1 MFMLMQYV
9 LDCILLVIFFFK
21 QKTAYEMRISDWSS
35 DVCSSDLASAQDQ
48 NAHAIGKRTER
59 RCRLAHLQATDDL
72 LQLLRKLAQPQRVIG
87 HNLGIELLG
96 HRFGGAAA
104 AAPGGG
110 VERFH
115 TGRGLRLCR
124 ARREGNSDLLHV
136 ENSLARIAS
145 DLALVDQCN
154 EHDAARNLDRTAKAA
169 RIHGTNGRSEEQP
182 AEHQTIMRT

>member
-1 MFMLMQYV
+1 M
-9 LDCILLVIFFFK
+9 IRRPPRPTR
-21 QKTAYEMRISDWSS
+21 TATLFPYTTLFRS
-35 DVCSSDLASAQDQ
+35 
-48 NAHAIGKRTER
+48 
-59 RCRLAHLQATDDL
+59 
-72 LQLLRKLAQPQRVIG
+72 
-87 HNLGIELLG
+87 LGIELLG
-96 HRFGGAAA
+96 HRFGGTAT

-136 ENSLARIAS
+136 EKRLARSAS

-169 RIHGTNGRSEEQP
+169 RVHGTNRSKERRGGKKGGR
-182 AEHQTIMRT
+182 RR